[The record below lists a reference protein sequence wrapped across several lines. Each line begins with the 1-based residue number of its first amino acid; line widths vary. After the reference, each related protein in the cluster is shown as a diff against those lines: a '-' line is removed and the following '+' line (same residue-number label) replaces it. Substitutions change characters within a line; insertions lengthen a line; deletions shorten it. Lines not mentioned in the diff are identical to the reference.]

1 MLQNVSNFYSVD
13 RNSAFFKAFFILSTR
28 FHINFI
34 VTIIIKIL
42 DLKGEVTNL
51 DEETPPTIIITKTA
65 KADYPIHE
73 LIAKRWSARAFST
86 RPVEKSKLLS
96 ILEAA
101 RWAPSSRNEQPWRYI
116 IFTNDNPEK
125 LKNAQSVLKDINNYA
140 KRAPILICAITK
152 KTYSDNG
159 NYNRLHFHDLGAA
172 NENMFLESFN
182 QGLIMHEMG
191 GFHVQRA
198 REVFNIPED
207 FEVGIMIAI
216 GYQDTHDILPESLR
230 QKACIPRERK
240 LLSEIAFLEELG
252 NGIS

>member
-1 MLQNVSNFYSVD
+1 MS
-13 RNSAFFKAFFILSTR
+13 
-28 FHINFI
+28 
-34 VTIIIKIL
+34 
-42 DLKGEVTNL
+42 NL
-51 DEETPPTIIITKTA
+51 DEETPPPPPTIIITKTA

-101 RWAPSSRNEQPWRYI
+101 RLAPSSRNEQPWRYI

-140 KRAPILICAITK
+140 KRAPILICSITK

-159 NYNRLHFHDLGAA
+159 NYNRLHFHDFGAA
-172 NENMFLESFN
+172 NENMFLKSFN
-182 QGLIMHEMG
+182 QGIIMHEMG
-191 GFHVQRA
+191 GFHVQRD

-207 FEVGIMIAI
+207 SEVGIMIAI
-216 GYQDTHDILPESLR
+216 GYQDTHDVLPESLR
-230 QKACIPRERK
+230 QKAFIPRERK

-252 NGIS
+252 NEIS